1 VRAYDPVAEAEARTL
16 MVGVE
21 FADSAL
27 GALAGADACILVTEW
42 PEFGELDWRAA
53 AETMNGRLII
63 DGRNFVDP
71 EQVRAAGFIYEGIGR

>member
-1 VRAYDPVAEAEARTL
+1 

-27 GALAGADACILVTEW
+27 DAMHGADACIIVTEW
-42 PEFGELDWRAA
+42 PEFAELDWQAA
-53 AETMNGRLII
+53 SERMAGRVVI

-71 EQVRAAGFIYEGIGR
+71 ATLRAAGFAYEGIGR